1 MVRAALQEDAAHAD
15 ATVAF
20 VGLSEAPVRADIR
33 TGQDAVVAGVEVAR
47 EVFAQLDAGVQ
58 FGAVVGDG
66 ARVAA
71 GGEVIRVSGSARAI
85 VSAERTALNFLQRM
99 SGVATLAARYVAAV
113 AGTGV
118 TILDTRKT
126 APLWR
131 ELDKYAVRCGGA
143 SNHRTDLNSMV
154 LIKENHVRAAGGSA
168 ALLARIAQSPR
179 PGFVELEVDSAEFL
193 DELLEAPASDGID
206 RVMLDN
212 FSPEQVRVAVARIAR
227 WREARA
233 GRRLQV
239 EVSGGIVLDTVRN
252 FALPGVDFISIGALT
267 HSAPAV
273 AMSLEIIV

>member
-1 MVRAALQEDAAHAD
+1 
-15 ATVAF
+15 
-20 VGLSEAPVRADIR
+20 
-33 TGQDAVVAGVEVAR
+33 
-47 EVFAQLDAGVQ
+47 
-58 FGAVVGDG
+58 
-66 ARVAA
+66 
-71 GGEVIRVSGSARAI
+71 
-85 VSAERTALNFLQRM
+85 
-99 SGVATLAARYVAAV
+99 
-113 AGTGV
+113 V